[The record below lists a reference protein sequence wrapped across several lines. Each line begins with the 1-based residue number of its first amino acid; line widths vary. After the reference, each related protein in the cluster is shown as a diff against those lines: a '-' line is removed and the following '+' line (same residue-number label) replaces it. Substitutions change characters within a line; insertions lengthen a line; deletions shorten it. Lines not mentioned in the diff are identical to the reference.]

1 MLRLWEVMQA
11 AHLTYE
17 PRYYALAER
26 SRYLDAAARY
36 IDGLVRDPDAI
47 CIVCADAGNLWG
59 SLVAKVEKKP
69 PVYTDVSVASIDH
82 VCVDEA
88 HRGKGVFRRMYAL
101 LESTASKRSVDS
113 IECYVDCDN
122 SALAAYRAI
131 GMVPR
136 QMRMVKHIQKDAA
149 PGATSSDSML
159 PDPQSSSAVRR
170 E

>member
-1 MLRLWEVMQA
+1 MLRLWEVMQT

-36 IDGLVRDPDAI
+36 IAGLVRDPDAI
-47 CIVCADAGNLWG
+47 CIVCAEAGNILG

-69 PVYTDVSVASIDH
+69 PVYTDVTIASIDH

-88 HRGKGVFRRMYAL
+88 HRGKGMFRSMYAL
-101 LESTASKRSVDS
+101 LESTASKRGVDS
-113 IECYVDCDN
+113 IECYVDCEN
-122 SALAAYRAI
+122 AAWEVYRAI

-136 QMRMVKHIQKDAA
+136 QMKMVKHIQKNSR
-149 PGATSSDSML
+149 T
-159 PDPQSSSAVRR
+159 RR
-170 E
+170 YRQP